1 MKILITGGAG
11 YIGSHTL
18 KALLQR
24 GHSAVVVDDL
34 RTGHASAVRGAPLVR
49 CDIHDRARLIEVM
62 KNERIDGVL
71 HFAASCY
78 VGVSVSAP
86 LDYYD
91 NNVVGTLRLA
101 EACVAS
107 GVKTFVFS
115 STCATYGEPERVPI
129 DEGTPQKPVNPYGA
143 SKWMV
148 ERILTDT
155 ARAHGLRPIFLR
167 YFNAAG
173 ADSSGELGEDHRPET
188 HLIPNAL
195 RVALGQLPQLEI
207 YGNDYPTPDGT
218 CVRDYIHVEDLA
230 AAHLLALDQAAAG
243 LSAVA
248 FNLGNGSGFSV
259 LEVLRTA
266 RAVTGHAIPATFRPR
281 RDGDPPTLVAQA
293 DKARDQLGWR
303 PRHGDLETIVRTAWN
318 WCSKHPNGYPD

>member
-1 MKILITGGAG
+1 MKILVTGGAG

-18 KALLQR
+18 KALLQS

-49 CDIHDRARLIEVM
+49 CDIHDRDRLIDVM
-62 KNERIDGVL
+62 RSEHVEGVL

-78 VGVSVSAP
+78 VGVSVTAP

-101 EACVAS
+101 EACVAA

-115 STCATYGEPERVPI
+115 STCATYGEPERVPM
-129 DEGTPQKPVNPYGA
+129 DESTPQRPVNPYGA

-148 ERILTDT
+148 ERILLDA
-155 ARAHGLRPIFLR
+155 ARAHGLHPIFLR

-173 ADSSGELGEDHRPET
+173 ADSAGELGEDHRPET

-195 RVALGQLPQLEI
+195 RVALGQLEHLEI
-207 YGNDYPTPDGT
+207 YGNDYPTQDGT

-230 AAHLLALDQAAAG
+230 SAHLLALDKAAQG
-243 LSAVA
+243 LGSVA
-248 FNLGNGSGFSV
+248 FNLGNGNGFSV
-259 LEVLRTA
+259 LEVLEAA
-266 RAVTGHAIPATFRPR
+266 RAVTGHAIPAQFRPR
-281 RDGDPPTLVAQA
+281 RAGDPPALVAKA
-293 DKARDQLGWR
+293 DRARTDLGWR
-303 PRHGDLETIVRTAWN
+303 PRHGALRTIVETAWN
-318 WCSKHPNGYPD
+318 WTSKHPHGYPD